1 MQSPREP
8 CSLEIPLG
16 PQVDGFG
23 CVEQLEQSG
32 RGLGKQQGLG
42 GSVSAVGGGEA
53 GSPGHG
59 RALTVTGAAAAG
71 EGL

>member
-32 RGLGKQQGLG
+32 RGLGKQQGLVARSVRSGVEKQGAPATG
-42 GSVSAVGGGEA
+42 G
-53 GSPGHG
+53 
-59 RALTVTGAAAAG
+59 L
-71 EGL
+71 